1 MQNPAFMNMA
11 EKLGTQLMQDPQM
24 AGMLQ
29 VRPSC
34 SARHQPSTTQLPQPP
49 PSRQELYL
57 TRNGSVPRR
66 SRY

>member
-29 VRPSC
+29 VGVSC
-34 SARHQPSTTQLPQPP
+34 SARHQPSITALPQTP
-49 PSRQELYL
+49 RL
-57 TRNGSVPRR
+57 TRLSSR
-66 SRY
+66 SAGACVCRA